1 MQPRARRIIPKTTA
15 FFIQSLLQVFWGDE
29 KPTALNHHPAK
40 VVYAGIIAVAI
51 FAVKQFILVIFRI
64 DTINENMKTRT
75 SKVV

>member
-1 MQPRARRIIPKTTA
+1 MASAYAMQPRARRIIPKTTA

-51 FAVKQFILVIFRI
+51 FAVKQFISVFLGSTRS
-64 DTINENMKTRT
+64 MKT
-75 SKVV
+75 